1 MCCQIKFMKTKLKIF
16 LSFLASIGFLIGA
29 IITTIQI
36 AHIELE
42 VNQNLIDSYGN
53 YLAFMIVLYF
63 LFLSTF
69 IYGTFNLYIQYKRRE
84 VEKYSKQ

>member
-1 MCCQIKFMKTKLKIF
+1 MKTKLKIF
-16 LSFLASIGFLIGA
+16 LSFLVSIGFLIGA

-36 AHIELE
+36 AHIKLE
-42 VNQNLIDSYGN
+42 INQNLIDFYGN

-69 IYGTFNLYIQYKRRE
+69 IYGIVNLYIQYKNRV

>member
-1 MCCQIKFMKTKLKIF
+1 MKTKLKIF
-16 LSFLASIGFLIGA
+16 ISFLVSIGFLIGA
-29 IITTIQI
+29 IIITIQI

-42 VNQNLIDSYGN
+42 INQNLIDSYGN

-69 IYGTFNLYIQYKRRE
+69 IYGLVNLYIQYKRRE